1 MKETYCA
8 RCYKR
13 VYGEL
18 HKEQSRIVFTMSNGE
33 QADVGMVFSH
43 GNKYLLEFVS
53 CSDHKKR
60 AENIG
65 TGTAVSI

>member
-8 RCYKR
+8 TCYRR

-18 HKEQSRIVFTMSNGE
+18 HKEEGHIIFTMSNGE
-33 QADVGMVFSH
+33 RAEVDRVFSH

-53 CSDHKKR
+53 CSDHKKIAR
-60 AENIG
+60 SAI
-65 TGTAVSI
+65 ASAPVSV